1 MVRFGRAD
9 RWPGIAAK
17 ALPGW
22 ELIEEGH
29 PGRTTVHDDPVEG
42 PHRNGLR
49 VLPALLETHRPIDLV
64 LFMVGTNDLK
74 GRFSVNAA
82 DIAVSL
88 EKLVSVVRTSTAG
101 PWGRAPD
108 VLLVAPPPIV
118 EVGCLAEMFAGG
130 AAKSELMG
138 ARIADAAARAGV
150 RFVDAGAH
158 IQVSEIDGIH
168 YDKATHHVLGQVL
181 AETVKAHFGDG

>member
-49 VLPALLETHRPIDLV
+49 ILPALLETHRPIDLV

-138 ARIADAAARAGV
+138 ARIADAAARADV
-150 RFVDAGAH
+150 PFVDAGAH

-168 YDKATHHVLGQVL
+168 YDMATHHVLGQVL

>member
-150 RFVDAGAH
+150 PFVDAGAH

-168 YDKATHHVLGQVL
+168 YDMATHHVLGQVL

>member
-168 YDKATHHVLGQVL
+168 YDMATHHVLGQVL

>member
-49 VLPALLETHRPIDLV
+49 ILPALLETHRPIDLV

-150 RFVDAGAH
+150 PFVDAGAH

-168 YDKATHHVLGQVL
+168 YDMATHHVLGQVL

>member
-150 RFVDAGAH
+150 PFVDAGAH

-168 YDKATHHVLGQVL
+168 YDMATHHVLGQVL
-181 AETVKAHFGDG
+181 AETVKAHFGEG